1 MAGDI
6 VTISSN
12 LMRSIVDLLVI
23 MSGDAHGILQ
33 GTHEAVVVEAQGAQI
48 GPGGFSHITNMQ
60 DTLRVLIARETAVQ
74 SALGDLSRFSPAAA
88 TRIRAILN
96 PMLTQ
101 STAYRQAM
109 QQTEQMA
116 IELQRTDGTRL
127 QGVVFGQGG
136 SGPEIGRTVKALC
149 STQMNDRSREFAAR
163 GIEPRIIPAARASGQ
178 QVIATI
184 RTLPMAIRD
193 AADKVV
199 AVIGAMRLALTQ
211 AARAALV
218 SGRVVLSAALN
229 TVEAALVRAGSRLST
244 PIIVINIRE
253 LKRAAGIFDPDDG
266 A

>member
-1 MAGDI
+1 MAADI
-6 VTISSN
+6 VTISAN
-12 LMRSIVDLLVI
+12 LVRAIVDLLVI

-33 GTHEAVVVEAQGAQI
+33 GTHEAVLVEAQGAQI
-48 GPGGFSHITNMQ
+48 GPGGFSHIGNMR

-74 SALGDLSRFSPAAA
+74 SALGDLSRFSPGFA

-101 STAYRQAM
+101 SGAYRKAM

-149 STQMNDRSREFAAR
+149 STQMNDRSREFATR
-163 GIEPRIIPAARASGQ
+163 GIEPRIIPAARAAGQ

-184 RTLPMAIRD
+184 RTLPIAIRD

-199 AVIGAMRLALTQ
+199 AVVGAMRVAVAQ
-211 AARAALV
+211 AARSAFV
-218 SGRVVLSAALN
+218 SGETVLAAALN
-229 TVEAALVRAGSRLST
+229 SVEQALISAGSRLST